1 MATIE
6 LTPTSLIVHVT
17 GADTFWALKSR
28 LEVPL
33 EHVVG
38 AELDPE
44 VQEKWTD
51 LWKGVRLPGTHIPGV
66 IAAGSLYHHQEWVF
80 WDVHHPEKTVT
91 IRLAHEHYSKLVIEV
106 DDPAAAVAAIQQAI
120 RTRPA

>member
-6 LTPTSLIVHVT
+6 LTPNSLIVHVT
-17 GADTFWALKSR
+17 GADVLWALKSR

-38 AELDPE
+38 AALDPE
-44 VQEKWTD
+44 AQKQWGE
-51 LWKGVRLPGTHIPGV
+51 LWKGMRLPGTHIPGV
-66 IAAGSLYHHQEWVF
+66 IAAGSFYQHHEWVF
-80 WDVHHPEKTVT
+80 WDVFHPEKAVT
-91 IRLAHEHYSKLVIEV
+91 IRLAHEHYSKLVVEV

-120 RTRPA
+120 GTRPA